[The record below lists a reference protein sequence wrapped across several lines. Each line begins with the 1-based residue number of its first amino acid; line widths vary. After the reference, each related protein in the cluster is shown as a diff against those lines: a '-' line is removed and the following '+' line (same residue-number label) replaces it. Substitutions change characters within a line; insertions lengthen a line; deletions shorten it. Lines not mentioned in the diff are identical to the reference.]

1 MVRRKSGKILALV
14 AAVVTLGLAAQP
26 SFARTLEEVQW
37 DLDVAYAELYSAY
50 ERENVAWMKLNQVSA
65 NCGGFNS
72 YDCWGWEYDLAMA
85 DLFAAQMSAVSADAS
100 INALW
105 AEYNRI
111 LNGGE

>member
-1 MVRRKSGKILALV
+1 MLTVGVVAITLLSSGPAL
-14 AAVVTLGLAAQP
+14 
-26 SFARTLEEVQW
+26 ARTLEEVQW
-37 DLDVAYAELYSAY
+37 DLDTAYFELYSAI
-50 ERENVAWMKLNQVSA
+50 EQEGAAWMKLNQIGA
-65 NCGGFNS
+65 NCGGYNS

-85 DLFAAQMSAVSADAS
+85 ELSAAQVRVAAADGT